1 MGKLIRISDESYKD
15 LFDILSYL
23 QFVESRPY
31 TFDSVIKRLVDLWYE
46 KGHPLLVKEGKK
58 PEKAKPKKVVQKG
71 G

>member
-46 KGHPLLVKEGKK
+46 KGHSLLVKEGKK